1 MNQFNLPG
9 CLMIEEG
16 ACERLNEILADC
28 IPGIE
33 KKRTVIATEEALIPI
48 MKPYLDEMKRD
59 LPESEIYLIEEN
71 SFGEAMELAKHIC
84 MKDVEVIIGVGG
96 GKVLDV
102 AKYAGFVG
110 KISYI
115 CVPTTLSNDSLSS
128 PVAVLGTE
136 GDGLAADTIAQC
148 DYTVR
153 IPMSHGVDSLNVA
166 AASAVAFYQLTRK
179 PG

>member
-71 SFGEAMELAKHIC
+71 SFGWKLCTGWKILSLLPLLHAVWSVPGNLQRNINFQRLM
-84 MKDVEVIIGVGG
+84 EVIW
-96 GKVLDV
+96 
-102 AKYAGFVG
+102 
-110 KISYI
+110 I
-115 CVPTTLSNDSLSS
+115 C
-128 PVAVLGTE
+128 
-136 GDGLAADTIAQC
+136 
-148 DYTVR
+148 
-153 IPMSHGVDSLNVA
+153 
-166 AASAVAFYQLTRK
+166 
-179 PG
+179 